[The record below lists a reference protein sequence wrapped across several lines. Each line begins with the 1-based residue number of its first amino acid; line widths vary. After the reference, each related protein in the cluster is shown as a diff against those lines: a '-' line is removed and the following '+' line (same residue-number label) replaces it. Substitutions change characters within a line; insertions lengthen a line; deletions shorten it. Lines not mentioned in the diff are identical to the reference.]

1 MTITKIALSKSTD
14 GKMIQS
20 VGGLPTQLHVA
31 SAVPTDID
39 EVWIWAC
46 NVHSADVSVDIG
58 WGIAGSSATNNTFT
72 VPKEAGLYLMVPGLV
87 FKGNSGGYPN
97 AVTSTVTTSNQI
109 NLVGYVNR
117 HSV

>member
-1 MTITKIALSKSTD
+1 MTITKMPLSKSTD

-31 SAVPTDID
+31 STTVTDID

-46 NVHSADVSVDIG
+46 NIHSADVSIDIG

-72 VPKEAGLYLMVPGLV
+72 VPKEAGLYLVVPGLV
-87 FKGNSGGYPN
+87 FSGSTTAFPK
-97 AVTSTVTTSNQI
+97 AVTSTTATSNQI